1 MDNKVSFIDKLIEKT
16 NNYKFHKVFGL
27 DLDVFILGALLFLCC
42 GLAPG
47 LGIVFYIFGLI
58 FFLGGISAALNAK
71 VFGLLF
77 LVTHGGIGFLLMLS
91 SFISNTNSPFSF
103 TKLINHPSF
112 TDGGVPTNVMMYF
125 IVFAIILL
133 LAVILTVLHNLFD
146 KMKKDK
152 IYLRI
157 VLSLYLIAT
166 LLAGSFRF
174 VFPYLFK

>member
-1 MDNKVSFIDKLIEKT
+1 MDNNVSFIDKLIEKT

-47 LGIVFYIFGLI
+47 LGIVFYICGLI

-71 VFGLLF
+71 VFGLIF

-112 TDGGVPTNVMMYF
+112 TDGGVPANVMIYF

-157 VLSLYLIAT
+157 VLSLYLISVV
-166 LLAGSFRF
+166 LAGSFRF

>member
-1 MDNKVSFIDKLIEKT
+1 MDNKVSFMDKLIERT

-47 LGIVFYIFGLI
+47 GGIVFYIFGFL
-58 FFLGGISAALNAK
+58 FFICGLSAALNAK
-71 VFGLLF
+71 GFGLIF
-77 LVTHGGIGFLLMLS
+77 LVSHGGIGYSFMLS

-112 TDGGVPTNVMMYF
+112 TDGGVPTNVMIYF

-133 LAVILTVLHNLFD
+133 LAIVLTVLHNLFD

-157 VLSLYLIAT
+157 VLSLYLISIV
-166 LLAGSFRF
+166 LAGLFRF